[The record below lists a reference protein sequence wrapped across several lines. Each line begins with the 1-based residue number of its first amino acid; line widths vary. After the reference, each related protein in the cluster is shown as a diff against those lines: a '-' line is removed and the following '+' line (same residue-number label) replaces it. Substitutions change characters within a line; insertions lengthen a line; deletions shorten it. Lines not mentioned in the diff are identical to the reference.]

1 MYTLHKYLYNINNI
15 FWDIYFVKHNIKYD
29 KYAWGFSTNC
39 IIFIILIF
47 LQNLEVVTAISDT
60 FKFKVN
66 I

>member
-1 MYTLHKYLYNINNI
+1 MYTLHKHLYNINNI

-29 KYAWGFSTNC
+29 NYACFFSTNC

-60 FKFKVN
+60 FKFKFN